1 MEALAAGASIAGL
14 LGLAGQCITGAQKL
28 QSLYRHVA
36 SASKSAAAILKD
48 INSLLKTLDDVQEL
62 LKKIE
67 LKSALT
73 PDDVQLTTLKLQLD
87 DYNGDI
93 GGWLETAQKFR
104 SSTGGGTNAWFK
116 RFWLATN
123 KDCVKNVRVQ
133 IHQRRMEI
141 AVALSTLGR
150 YDIFSVP

>member
-28 QSLYRHVA
+28 QRLYRHVA
-36 SASKSAAAILKD
+36 SASKTAAAFLKD

-73 PDDVQLTTLKLQLD
+73 PDDVQLTTLK
-87 DYNGDI
+87 
-93 GGWLETAQKFR
+93 
-104 SSTGGGTNAWFK
+104 
-116 RFWLATN
+116 
-123 KDCVKNVRVQ
+123 
-133 IHQRRMEI
+133 
-141 AVALSTLGR
+141 
-150 YDIFSVP
+150 